1 MREVF
6 PSSASGSYIM
16 SKKNYESE
24 EKFWE
29 AVATAMRFH
38 TENEQE
44 VWFKYEDCGNYVVTY
59 ALERNNNYGGPY
71 IALCADEEEECD
83 NMEEEEQ

>member
-6 PSSASGSYIM
+6 PSSDSGSYIM
-16 SKKNYESE
+16 SKSNYESE
-24 EKFWE
+24 EKFWN

-44 VWFKYEDCGNYVVTY
+44 VWFKYEDCGNYVITY
-59 ALERNNNYGGPY
+59 AFERNKNYGGPY
-71 IALCADEEEECD
+71 IALCDDKEECY
-83 NMEEEEQ
+83 NTEEEEQ